1 MTLPPRA
8 DAPPS
13 RRPPF
18 LLPTP
23 SRRAATRAHVAA
35 SVILILETMYW
46 LPQPC
51 AGDAVCAPVIG
62 ILTGAALI
70 PLVLTFV
77 VWRVAGRASGVVVVD
92 TLLVAVTAP
101 LLPSLLFSGN
111 PISLVLGGVPLLLAF
126 GLTGAAR
133 DLGPYF
139 GERIFTVVLLAG
151 LAAWLVAQG
160 VPLLAL
166 VPVLVAILVA
176 LGVLSG
182 RAQAEP
188 LLETD

>member
-62 ILTGAALI
+62 ILTGVALV
-70 PLVLTFV
+70 PLVLALV
-77 VWRVAGRASGVVVVD
+77 VWRLAGRASGVVVVD

-101 LLPSLLFSGN
+101 LLPSLLLGSN
-111 PISLVLGGVPLLLAF
+111 PISLALAGVPLLLVF
-126 GLTGAAR
+126 GLLGAAR
-133 DLGPYF
+133 DLGPYR
-139 GERIFTVVLLAG
+139 GERIFTVVVLAG
-151 LAAWLVAQG
+151 LAAWLVA
-160 VPLLAL
+160 V
-166 VPVLVAILVA
+166 LVA
-176 LGVLSG
+176 LGVLNG
-182 RAQAEP
+182 RVQADP